1 MSRGR
6 KAGRTCPAFMT
17 EGSSLHWSPK
27 AENLAWRASRSF
39 SKKVA
44 ESGSKP
50 HLCEPV
56 IVRRAPVEAIMMI

>member
-1 MSRGR
+1 
-6 KAGRTCPAFMT
+6 
-17 EGSSLHWSPK
+17 
-27 AENLAWRASRSF
+27 LAWRASRSF

-56 IVRRAPVEAIMMI
+56 IVRRPPVEAIMKI